1 MIATT
6 PLVELPR
13 EVRDLA
19 LRLGASEKRA
29 VSIVTLEQRGT
40 MRTAPGASPMQFTA
54 RQTIATEAVEF
65 EWRAKSG
72 LFGTLSVTDY
82 LRADSWGVRV
92 RLLGLIPIVTS
103 IDNPAAMKGETMRY
117 LAELPWAPDAI
128 LNNSRLVWRVVNAH
142 SFAVSSRDGAGE
154 VILRLSPDG
163 LVGAIEAKDRPRLE
177 GDVTVERPWQGVFS
191 DYRCFEGRTVP
202 TRGAVS
208 WILPTGAFKTWEGEV
223 TGWALR

>member
-1 MIATT
+1 MIETS
-6 PLVELPR
+6 PLVELPE
-13 EVRDLA
+13 EVRNLA

-29 VSIVTLEQRGT
+29 GSFVILEQRGT
-40 MRTAPGASPMQFTA
+40 MRSAPDARPMRFTA

-65 EWRAKSG
+65 EWRAKCG
-72 LFGTLSVTDY
+72 PFGALSVTDY

-92 RLLGLIPIVTS
+92 RLLGLIPIATS
-103 IDNPAAMKGETMRY
+103 VDNAPAMKGETMRY

-128 LNNSRLVWRVVNAH
+128 LSNTRLVWRVINAH

-154 VILRLSPDG
+154 IILRLSPDG
-163 LVGAIEAKDRPRLE
+163 LVRAIEAGDRPRIE
-177 GDVTVERPWQGVFS
+177 GDVTVERPWQGLFS
-191 DYRCFEGRTVP
+191 DYRVFEGRTVP

>member
-1 MIATT
+1 MIGIS
-6 PLVELPR
+6 PLVELPE

-19 LRLGASEKRA
+19 LRLGGSEKRA
-29 VSIVTLEQRGT
+29 GSFVILEQRGT
-40 MRTAPGASPMQFTA
+40 MRGAPDARPMRFTA
-54 RQTIATEAVEF
+54 RQTISTEAVEF
-65 EWRAKSG
+65 EWRAKCG
-72 LFGTLSVTDY
+72 PFGALSVTDY

-92 RLLGLIPIVTS
+92 RLLGLIPIATS
-103 IDNPAAMKGETMRY
+103 VDNPAAMKGETMRY
-117 LAELPWAPDAI
+117 LAELPLAPDAI
-128 LNNSRLVWRVVNAH
+128 LSNTRLVWRVINAH

-163 LVGAIEAKDRPRLE
+163 LVAEIEASDRPRIE

-202 TRGAVS
+202 TRGELS

-223 TGWALR
+223 TGWSLR